1 MARATREMR
10 RLQAS
15 VRSLQTDLGAVVDD
29 LEQIASSG
37 KDVGLEQARAQ
48 LDHIKAKL
56 GGLLAG
62 TMHEPA
68 EALQRRIVQHP
79 VASVATAFAA
89 GLAAS
94 LLVFHGET
102 ARRQSNGLR
111 RY

>member
-1 MARATREMR
+1 MARANREMR

-56 GGLLAG
+56 GGLFAG
-62 TMHEPA
+62 SLHEPA
-68 EALQRRIVQHP
+68 EALQRSIGQHP

-94 LLVFHGET
+94 LLMFHGSNG
-102 ARRQSNGLR
+102 ARR
-111 RY
+111 Y

>member
-1 MARATREMR
+1 MARASREMR
-10 RLQAS
+10 RFQAS

-29 LEQIASSG
+29 LEAIAASG
-37 KDVGLEQARAQ
+37 KDVGLNEARAQ

-62 TMHEPA
+62 TMHEPT
-68 EALQRRIVQHP
+68 ETLQRQITAHP

-89 GLAAS
+89 GLATS
-94 LLVFHGET
+94 LLVFSGGNG
-102 ARRQSNGLR
+102 ARAGR

>member
-1 MARATREMR
+1 MARATRDMR

-48 LDHIKAKL
+48 LDHIRAKL
-56 GGLLAG
+56 GGLLG
-62 TMHEPA
+62 GSLQEPT

-94 LLVFHGET
+94 LLVFHGSDG
-102 ARRQSNGLR
+102 ARRT
-111 RY
+111 

>member
-29 LEQIASSG
+29 LEQIAANG

-48 LDHIKAKL
+48 LDHIRAKL
-56 GGLLAG
+56 GGLVVGSLQ
-62 TMHEPA
+62 EPT

-89 GLAAS
+89 GLTAA
-94 LLVFHGET
+94 LFMFHGGDG
-102 ARRQSNGLR
+102 ARR
-111 RY
+111 

>member
-1 MARATREMR
+1 MR

-37 KDVGLEQARAQ
+37 KDVGLNEARAQ

-62 TMHEPA
+62 AVHEPT
-68 EALQRRIVQHP
+68 ETLQRQIVQHP

-94 LLVFHGET
+94 LFMFSGNG
-102 ARRQSNGLR
+102 ARR
-111 RY
+111 

>member
-10 RLQAS
+10 RLQQS
-15 VRSLQTDLGAVVDD
+15 VRSLQSDLGAVVDD

-62 TMHEPA
+62 SMQEPT
-68 EALQRRIVQHP
+68 EALQRRIVRHP

-89 GLAAS
+89 GVAAS
-94 LLVFHGET
+94 LALHAGSG
-102 ARRQSNGLR
+102 RR
-111 RY
+111 